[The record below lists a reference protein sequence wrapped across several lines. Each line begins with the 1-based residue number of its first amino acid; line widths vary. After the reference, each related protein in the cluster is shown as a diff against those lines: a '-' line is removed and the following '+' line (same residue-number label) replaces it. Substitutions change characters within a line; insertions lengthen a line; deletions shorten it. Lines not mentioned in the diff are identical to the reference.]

1 MRDTNLSPKRPRDGT
16 YHFSTSSIYRNESY
30 DPLMM
35 QEILGNGVFN
45 WIAMCPAHFQFWWKK
60 VSVAIGA
67 RGKQSYLIK

>member
-1 MRDTNLSPKRPRDGT
+1 
-16 YHFSTSSIYRNESY
+16 
-30 DPLMM
+30 MM

-45 WIAMCPAHFQFWWKK
+45 WTAMCPAHFQFRWKK